1 MRVSNTVVW
10 PRFSVSGKLKCFH
23 TSDSKLAVTSARPQ
37 TLFLAFRARVKG
49 GFGGEGVGGAL
60 AAEPVRQEGPRWRP
74 PATVE
79 DFNLERSYKATAA
92 KIRET
97 ARSESSSCQPRT
109 LLRVKLSGKGSAPCV
124 GWKQRQLTVCLSVS
138 LVPLAKAW
146 II

>member
-1 MRVSNTVVW
+1 M
-10 PRFSVSGKLKCFH
+10 
-23 TSDSKLAVTSARPQ
+23 
-37 TLFLAFRARVKG
+37 
-49 GFGGEGVGGAL
+49 
-60 AAEPVRQEGPRWRP
+60 PRWRP

-79 DFNLERSYKATAA
+79 DLNLERSCMATAA

-138 LVPLAKAW
+138 LVPLAKAVDKLKRPYILRDSNSGKRKTRPDRFIHNLFTSAQRFIRCFILPLLCRSLGW
-146 II
+146 CLRAACTEV